1 MTNHDAERDAHL
13 RAALRH
19 APDADLA
26 PPPAL
31 SDAILRA
38 ARAAVKPA
46 PPARGWWSTLPWSGS
61 LAGLTAATLFGLIW
75 WPAPSPPPVPA
86 DIAEVMA
93 QAPPA
98 PAPATASVEPAAK
111 VAPPPPSVRAT
122 PERRRESR
130 RTPESEQAVGAAAPP
145 AAAADA
151 AALPPAAARKAE
163 APAQAEEA
171 PRVTT
176 AAPRAPAPAAPAAMR
191 MDRAPAVEPRSALA
205 DAAPPSLAR
214 ALQPPAST
222 SWRWQLDGEDRPA
235 AALQPWLER
244 LRTHTR
250 GRWRLH
256 DAALPTG
263 RTLVALEDGQPRARI
278 VLTADAVWWRDE
290 ASGSVWWAPLDTAQR
305 TRVGDP

>member
-1 MTNHDAERDAHL
+1 MTNHDPERDAHL

-46 PPARGWWSTLPWSGS
+46 LPARGWWSTLPWSGS

-75 WPAPSPPPVPA
+75 WPAPLPPPVPA
-86 DIAEVMA
+86 DIAEVVA
-93 QAPPA
+93 QAPAA
-98 PAPATASVEPAAK
+98 PAPATASVEPVAK

-130 RTPESEQAVGAAAPP
+130 RTPESEQAVAAAAPP

-151 AALPPAAARKAE
+151 AAPPPPAARKAE
-163 APAQAEEA
+163 AP
-171 PRVTT
+171 T
-176 AAPRAPAPAAPAAMR
+176 PAAPAAMR
-191 MDRAPAVEPRSALA
+191 MDRAPAVELRSSLA

-222 SWRWQLDGEDRPA
+222 SWQWQLDGEDRPP
-235 AALQPWLER
+235 AALQSWLER
-244 LRTHTR
+244 LRTHTH

-256 DAALPTG
+256 DAALPPG
-263 RTLVALEDGQPRARI
+263 RTLVALENGQPRARI

-290 ASGSVWWAPLDTAQR
+290 ASGSVWWAPLDTVQR